1 MITSTSR
8 GGRASAGSVVWRGAG
23 TAPAVAAPVRPADRA
38 SGVTTRVLV
47 VEDTP
52 EIARLIQ
59 KGLMLD
65 GYHVD
70 LAADGCAALAAVR
83 DRAPDVMV
91 LDLMLPDIDG
101 LEVCRRVRAAEDST
115 GAPPMPIL
123 MLTAL
128 DAIRDRVNGLNA
140 GADDYLNK
148 PFAHAELSA
157 RIRALLRRSSAHPD
171 AEPRGT
177 PQAPLSY
184 DDLTL
189 DPSSRIVTRGE
200 RRVVLTAREFDLLH
214 MFIRHP
220 NQVLTHDTLMERVW
234 GDDFFGES
242 NVLAVTIASVRRSLE
257 EGGEPRLIQTVR
269 GVGYVLRSTP

>member
-1 MITSTSR
+1 M
-8 GGRASAGSVVWRGAG
+8 
-23 TAPAVAAPVRPADRA
+23 
-38 SGVTTRVLV
+38 TRVLV

-65 GYHVD
+65 GYQVEIAVD
-70 LAADGCAALAAVR
+70 GRAALAAIR
-83 DRAPDVMV
+83 EHAPDVVV

-101 LEVCRRVRAAEDST
+101 LEVCRRVRAAEDAT
-115 GAPPMPIL
+115 GSPPMPIL

-128 DAIRDRVNGLNA
+128 DAVRDRVNGLNA

-157 RIRALLRRSSAHPD
+157 RLRALLRRAN
-171 AEPRGT
+171 AT
-177 PQAPLSY
+177 PTSPVGAGQTEALTY
-184 DDLTL
+184 QDLTL

-200 RRVVLTAREFDLLH
+200 RNVTLTAREFDLLH
-214 MFIRHP
+214 IFLRHP
-220 NQVLTHDTLMERVW
+220 NQVLTHDTLMERIW

-242 NVLAVTIASVRRSLE
+242 NVLAVTIASVRRSME
-257 EGGEPRLIQTVR
+257 DGGEPRLIQTVR
-269 GVGYVLRSTP
+269 GVGYVLRTSA

>member
-1 MITSTSR
+1 M
-8 GGRASAGSVVWRGAG
+8 
-23 TAPAVAAPVRPADRA
+23 
-38 SGVTTRVLV
+38 TRVLV

-52 EIARLIQ
+52 EIAKLIQ

-65 GYHVD
+65 GYQVEI
-70 LAADGCAALAAVR
+70 AMDGRSALAAVR
-83 DRAPDVMV
+83 DRTPDVMV

-101 LEVCRRVRAAEDST
+101 LEICRRVRATEETT
-115 GAPPMPIL
+115 GSPPVPII

-128 DAIRDRVNGLNA
+128 DAVRDRVNGLNA

-148 PFAHAELSA
+148 PFAHSELSA
-157 RIRALLRRSSAHPD
+157 RIRALLRRSSA
-171 AEPRGT
+171 ASSAASTGKVEP
-177 PQAPLSY
+177 PLAHE
-184 DDLTL
+184 DLNL
-189 DPSSRIVTRGE
+189 DPSSRIVTRGD
-200 RRVVLTAREFDLLH
+200 RRIVLTAREFDLLY
-214 MFIRHP
+214 MFMRHP